1 MLAIVIG
8 FGFNKK
14 KKKSANSRYYRISEL
29 RSNCQDLVKVS
40 HCL

>member
-14 KKKSANSRYYRISEL
+14 KSANSRYYQISEL